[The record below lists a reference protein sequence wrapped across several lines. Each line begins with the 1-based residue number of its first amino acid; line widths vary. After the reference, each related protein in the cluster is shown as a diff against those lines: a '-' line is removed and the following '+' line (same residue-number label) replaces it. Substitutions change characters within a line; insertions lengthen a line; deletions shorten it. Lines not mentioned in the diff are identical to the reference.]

1 MPVNDTHHEDG
12 DPVSTTPAAA
22 LDTERADLLDA
33 LAAARA
39 ALITTVQGLSDQQL
53 AERPTASALCLGGI
67 VKHVTS
73 AEEEWMNFVL
83 HGPSALRYELP
94 EGVTW
99 DDVAAGTA
107 REFPQW
113 MIDHQNDFQWSPQD
127 TLAGILTRYEQVAAR
142 TEEIINGVPDLST
155 AHPLPE
161 APWHQPGTVH
171 SIRRVVAHVIIE
183 TAQHAGHADILRETL
198 DGQTSS

>member
-1 MPVNDTHHEDG
+1 M
-12 DPVSTTPAAA
+12 STTPAA

-39 ALITTVQGLSDQQL
+39 ALTTTVQGLSDQQL
-53 AERPTASALCLGGI
+53 GARPTASALCLGGV

-73 AEEEWMNFVL
+73 MEESWMNFVL
-83 HGPSALRYELP
+83 HGPQAMRYDLP

-127 TLAGILTRYEQVAAR
+127 TLTGILTRYEQVAAR
-142 TEEIINGVPDLST
+142 TAEIINSVPDLSA

-161 APWHQPGTVH
+161 APWHQPGTVY
-171 SIRRVVAHVIIE
+171 SVRRVVAHVIIE